1 MRRGA
6 LFVAVQSVLFVLI
19 AVAPRMRQSDWSLGV
34 RLLGIALA
42 VGGVL
47 LVIWGIRSLGPAMTA
62 LPEPRAGAP
71 IATGGPY
78 RRIRH
83 PVYTGVL
90 ALGLGV
96 SLARQTV
103 VGLVLTAALALLFD
117 AKARYEE
124 RLLADDPV
132 YAGYRATTPKRF
144 LPGIY

>member
-6 LFVAVQSVLFVLI
+6 LFVAAQSVLFVLI
-19 AVAPRMRQSDWSLGV
+19 AVAPRMRHSDWSLGV
-34 RLLGIALA
+34 RVLGFGLAL
-42 VGGVL
+42 GGLL

-71 IATGGPY
+71 IATAGPY

-83 PVYTGVL
+83 PVYTGVV
-90 ALGLGV
+90 ALGFGV
-96 SLARQTV
+96 SLARQTAA
-103 VGLVLTAALALLFD
+103 GLLLTAALALLFD

-132 YAGYRATTPKRF
+132 YAAYRATTPRRF
-144 LPGIY
+144 LPRIY